1 LFLVIQTKNSIKDRG
16 QLMDNGAISMDSNIQ
31 KAQSQGSGLS
41 NLESQ
46 CIGHEPCPKCGSK
59 DNLARYDDGHAYC
72 FGGGCEYRERGDSDS
87 NAIPINK
94 KIKTPS
100 SLIQRGTFKE
110 LSSRRISEKTCK
122 FFSYSFGRY
131 NDNDCH
137 IAEFKDNNGSI
148 IGQKLRLPKHDFRT
162 LGDCTSLWGKHLW
175 STGKKIVI
183 TEGEIDAMSV
193 AEIQN
198 CKWPVVSLPNGATS
212 AKKAV
217 QKDYEWLVNNF
228 EEIIL
233 MFDMDK
239 AGQSAS
245 KQVAELFKPGK
256 CKIATLPEKDASECL
271 KKGLNDQ
278 VVNAVWRARVVRPD
292 GIVAGE
298 DTWDLVSMPI
308 TPSDHDYPWQG
319 LNDKT
324 LGARKGELV
333 TFCAGTG
340 TGKST
345 MVKEIASHFL
355 STGETIGYIAL
366 EESVTQATW
375 DFMSIEANQML
386 HLKKDLDQKFKRETW
401 EKVFTSNRLFLYDH
415 WGSVDGDLLAN
426 RIRYLARS
434 CNVGWIVLDH
444 ISIVV
449 SGVEGGDERRLID
462 NLMTKLRSLAEELNV
477 GMFIVSHL
485 KRPSMGKGHEDGK
498 QISIGDLRGSGA
510 IAQLSDFVI
519 GLERDQQEGNE
530 TVVRVLKARYKGSST
545 GVATT
550 LRYSPDTGRLGE
562 CDVFSQDEHGKN
574 GEPPF

>member
-1 LFLVIQTKNSIKDRG
+1 
-16 QLMDNGAISMDSNIQ
+16 
-31 KAQSQGSGLS
+31 
-41 NLESQ
+41 
-46 CIGHEPCPKCGSK
+46 
-59 DNLARYDDGHAYC
+59 
-72 FGGGCEYRERGDSDS
+72 
-87 NAIPINK
+87 
-94 KIKTPS
+94 
-100 SLIQRGTFKE
+100 
-110 LSSRRISEKTCK
+110 
-122 FFSYSFGRY
+122 
-131 NDNDCH
+131 
-137 IAEFKDNNGSI
+137 
-148 IGQKLRLPKHDFRT
+148 
-162 LGDCTSLWGKHLW
+162 
-175 STGKKIVI
+175 
-183 TEGEIDAMSV
+183 
-193 AEIQN
+193 
-198 CKWPVVSLPNGATS
+198 
-212 AKKAV
+212 
-217 QKDYEWLVNNF
+217 
-228 EEIIL
+228 

-355 STGETIGYIAL
+355 STGETLGYIAL

-401 EKVFTSNRLFLYDH
+401 EKVFASGRLFLYDH

-462 NLMTKLRSLAEELNV
+462 NLMTKLRLLAEELNV

-530 TVVRVLKARYKGSST
+530 TIVRVLKARYKGSST

-562 CDVFSQDEHGKN
+562 CDVFSQDEYGKD
-574 GEPPF
+574 GSPHF

>member
-1 LFLVIQTKNSIKDRG
+1 
-16 QLMDNGAISMDSNIQ
+16 MDNGATSMDSNTQ
-31 KAQSQGSGLS
+31 KEQYQGNGSQ
-41 NLESQ
+41 NLGNQ

-59 DNLARYDDGHAYC
+59 DNLARYDDGHAFCY
-72 FGGGCEYRERGDSDS
+72 GGGCGYRESGNSS
-87 NAIPINK
+87 TNVSHINK
-94 KIKTPS
+94 KVKTNS
-100 SLIQRGTFKE
+100 SLIQRGTFRDLPK
-110 LSSRRISEKTCK
+110 RKISEKTCK
-122 FFSYSFGRY
+122 FFSYSIGRY

-137 IAEFKDNNGSI
+137 IAEFKDNNGSV

-175 STGKKIVI
+175 STGRKIVI
-183 TEGEIDAMSV
+183 TEGEMDCISV
-193 AEIQN
+193 AQIQN
-198 CKWPVVSLPNGATS
+198 CKWPVVSLPNGVAS
-212 AKKAV
+212 AKKVV

-228 EEIIL
+228 DEIIL

-239 AGQSAS
+239 AGQSAAL
-245 KQVAELFKPGK
+245 QVAELFKPGK

-271 KKGLNDQ
+271 KNGLNDQ
-278 VVNAVWRARVVRPD
+278 VVSAVWNARVVRPD

-298 DTWDLVSMPI
+298 DTWDLVNTPM
-308 TPSDHDYPWQG
+308 TPSDHEYPWQG

-340 TGKST
+340 AGKST
-345 MVKEIASHFL
+345 MVKEIASYFL
-355 STGETIGYIAL
+355 SKGETIGYIAL
-366 EESVTQATW
+366 EESVRQAAI

-386 HLKKDLDQKFKRETW
+386 HLKKDLDQKFKREIW
-401 EKVFTSNRLFLYDH
+401 EKVFSSGRLFLYDH
-415 WGSVDGDLLAN
+415 WGSVDGDVLTN
-426 RIRYLARS
+426 RIRYLVRS
-434 CNVGWIVLDH
+434 CNVEWIVLDH

-449 SGVEGGDERRLID
+449 SGVDGGDERRLID

-530 TVVRVLKARYKGSST
+530 TIVRVLKARYKGSST

-550 LRYSPDTGRLGE
+550 LRYSSDTGRLAE
-562 CDVFSQDEHGKN
+562 CDVFSQDEYGKD
-574 GEPPF
+574 GTPPF